1 MGNSPPSGQGASEPH
16 ERDVQGVEST
26 DGRPN
31 KLAEEIRDN
40 PSNPTPSHYRKA
52 NRAMRPIYGCPE
64 KFRESLGTPT
74 ATLFPKLLMGF
85 CCNRSYESAR
95 KMLSS

>member
-1 MGNSPPSGQGASEPH
+1 MGNLPLSGQGVSESH

-40 PSNPTPSHYRKA
+40 PSNPTPSHTLA
-52 NRAMRPIYGCPE
+52 LAVGGTAQLVGLHPAVFSGNN
-64 KFRESLGTPT
+64 SL
-74 ATLFPKLLMGF
+74 F
-85 CCNRSYESAR
+85 
-95 KMLSS
+95 